1 MNFFD
6 KSLTLLVKK
15 INMDYKF
22 FNREIS
28 WLSFNHRVLQEAQDK
43 NVPLIER
50 LVFLGIVSSNLDEF
64 FRVRVA
70 TIKRLISFG
79 KKGKSAYE
87 DDPEIVLDEILNT
100 VSWQQK
106 EFEKTYANIIGELED
121 ENVFLINEKELD
133 EEQQEF
139 VKEYYLNKV
148 KPALG
153 PIMLDQAPGFP
164 ILKDK
169 DIFLAVKL
177 RKGLRKKYYS
187 LVKIPTTTCARFL
200 VLPKKEDKQYI
211 IILDDVIR
219 FMLEDLF
226 PSYEFDTVEAYTVKF
241 TRDAE
246 LDIDN
251 DVSLDF
257 LNKMKKSLKQR
268 SKGIPVRVVYDEAMP
283 VDLLRAFT
291 EKMGIKDLD
300 QMLPGG
306 RYHNFKDFIK
316 FPRVG
321 GAHLKNNNRPTL
333 KHPDFEKEHSII
345 KVIQKKDVL
354 LHYPFHSFNYFT
366 NLIREAAIDKKV
378 KVIRLTAYRLAE
390 ESQVVD
396 ALVNAKRNGKR
407 VVIFIELLARFDE
420 KANIKW
426 AQKLEEEG
434 IEVHYGLEGYKVHA
448 KILQITRAEKEGNKY
463 YTCVGTGNFNESSA
477 KIYSDHTLFTSDQAI
492 GTSVRKVF
500 GIVEKKKFDYQ
511 FSNLWVSPINMRSS
525 MLAAIN
531 GETKKGKKGEI
542 FLKVNNL
549 IENDLVTALYQA
561 SNAGVKIRLIVRGV
575 MGLVP
580 GVKGQSENIQAI
592 SIVDKY
598 LEHSRIFVFGAGENK
613 KVIISSADMMK
624 RNLDHRVEVAC
635 EMKADYI
642 KKELLDFM
650 ELQWSDNLKARIW
663 NEKLDNK
670 YVKSDKK
677 VNRSQE
683 QIYDYL
689 LKR

>member
-1 MNFFD
+1 ME
-6 KSLTLLVKK
+6 
-15 INMDYKF
+15 YKF

-87 DDPEIVLDEILNT
+87 DDPEIVLDEILST
-100 VSWQQK
+100 VAWQQK
-106 EFEKTYANIIGELED
+106 EFEKTYAQIIKQLEE
-121 ENVFLINEKELD
+121 ENVFLINENELSED
-133 EEQQEF
+133 QQEF
-139 VKEYYLNKV
+139 VKSYYYSNV

-164 ILKDK
+164 MLKDK
-169 DIFLAVKL
+169 DIYLAVKL
-177 RKGLRKKYYS
+177 LKGLRKKYYS
-187 LVKIPTTTCARFL
+187 FVKIPTSSCSRFL
-200 VLPKKEDKQYI
+200 VLPKKDGKQYI
-211 IILDDVIR
+211 MILDDVIR
-219 FMLEDLF
+219 FMLKDIF
-226 PSYEFDTVEAYTVKF
+226 PSYEFDTAEAYTVKF

-251 DVSLDF
+251 DVSQDF

-321 GAHLKNNNRPTL
+321 GSHLVNEKKKSLR
-333 KHPDFEKEHSII
+333 HPDLEKEHSII
-345 KVIQKKDVL
+345 KVIKKKDVL

-378 KVIRLTAYRLAE
+378 KVIRLTAYRLADK
-390 ESQVVD
+390 SQVAD
-396 ALVNAKRNGKR
+396 ALINAKRNGKR

-420 KANIKW
+420 KANIQW

-448 KILQITRAEKEGNKY
+448 KILQITRSEREGNKY

-477 KIYSDHTLFTSDQAI
+477 KIYSDHTLMTADQ
-492 GTSVRKVF
+492 GVGMSVRKVF

-511 FSNLWVSPINMRSS
+511 FSKLWVSPINMRSMMIKS
-525 MLAAIN
+525 IDD
-531 GETKKGKKGEI
+531 EIKKARKNQEAEI

-549 IENDLVTALYQA
+549 IDKKLVAKLYEA
-561 SNAGVKIRLIVRGV
+561 NNAGVKVRLIVRGV
-575 MGLVP
+575 LGLVP
-580 GVKGQSENIQAI
+580 GVKGQSENIEAI

-598 LEHSRIFVFGAGENK
+598 LEHSRIFVYGVGSDR

-635 EMKADYI
+635 EINANHI

-650 ELQWSDNLKARIW
+650 ELQWSDNVKARKW
-663 NEKLDNK
+663 DEKLKNA
-670 YVKSDKK
+670 YEKSG
-677 VNRSQE
+677 NEISRSQE

-689 LKR
+689 KK

>member
-1 MNFFD
+1 MIGQDN
-6 KSLTLLVKK
+6 
-15 INMDYKF
+15 NMGYKY

-87 DDPEIVLDEILNT
+87 DDPEIVLDEILIT
-100 VSWQQK
+100 VSFQQK
-106 EFEKTYANIIGELED
+106 EFEKTYARIIREMEGQNIY
-121 ENVFLINEKELD
+121 LINENELD
-133 EEQQEF
+133 NDQQKF
-139 VKEYYLNKV
+139 VKSFYFSKV

-153 PIMLDQAPGFP
+153 PIMLDQAPGFLM
-164 ILKDK
+164 LKDK
-169 DIFLAVKL
+169 DIYLAVKL
-177 RKGLRKKYYS
+177 LKGPKKKYYS
-187 LVKIPTTTCARFL
+187 LVKIPTSSCSRFL
-200 VLPKKEDKQYI
+200 VLPKKDDKQYI

-219 FMLEDLF
+219 FMLKDLF

-251 DVSLDF
+251 DIAKDF
-257 LNKMKKSLKQR
+257 LNKMQKSLKQR
-268 SKGIPVRVVYDEAMP
+268 NKGVPVRVVYDESMP

-316 FPRVG
+316 FPRIG
-321 GAHLKNNNRPTL
+321 GSHLQNAKRPTL
-333 KHPDFEKEHSII
+333 KHPDFEREHSII
-345 KVIQKKDVL
+345 KVIKKKDVL
-354 LHYPFHSFNYFT
+354 VHYPYHSFNYFT
-366 NLIREAAIDKKV
+366 NLIREAAIDIKV
-378 KVIRLTAYRLAE
+378 KVIRLTAYRLADQ
-390 ESQVVD
+390 SQVVD
-396 ALVNAKRNGKR
+396 ALINAKRNGKR
-407 VVIFIELLARFDE
+407 VVVFIELLARFDE

-434 IEVHYGLEGYKVHA
+434 VEVHYGLEGYKVHA
-448 KILQITRAEKEGNKY
+448 KILQITRAEKEGNMY

-477 KIYSDHTLFTSDQAI
+477 KIYSDHTLFTADQAI
-492 GTSVRKVF
+492 GNSVRKVF

-511 FSNLWVSPINMRSS
+511 FSRLWVSPINMRSS
-525 MLAAIN
+525 MLAAIKD
-531 GETKKGKKGEI
+531 ETKKGNKGEI

-549 IENDLVTALYQA
+549 IDQELVDALYEA

-575 MGLVP
+575 LGLVP
-580 GVKGQSENIQAI
+580 GVKGQSENIEAI

-598 LEHSRIFVFGAGENK
+598 LEHSRIFIFGTGNNMN
-613 KVIISSADMMK
+613 ITISSADMMK

-635 EMKADYI
+635 EIKAKHI
-642 KKELLDFM
+642 QKELLDFM
-650 ELQWSDNLKARIW
+650 EIQWNDNVKARKW
-663 NEKLDNK
+663 NEKLTNT
-670 YVKSDKK
+670 YSKK
-677 VNRSQE
+677 GKEVIRSQE
-683 QIYDYL
+683 VIYDYL

>member
-1 MNFFD
+1 
-6 KSLTLLVKK
+6 
-15 INMDYKF
+15 
-22 FNREIS
+22 
-28 WLSFNHRVLQEAQDK
+28 
-43 NVPLIER
+43 
-50 LVFLGIVSSNLDEF
+50 
-64 FRVRVA
+64 
-70 TIKRLISFG
+70 
-79 KKGKSAYE
+79 
-87 DDPEIVLDEILNT
+87 
-100 VSWQQK
+100 
-106 EFEKTYANIIGELED
+106 
-121 ENVFLINEKELD
+121 
-133 EEQQEF
+133 
-139 VKEYYLNKV
+139 
-148 KPALG
+148 
-153 PIMLDQAPGFP
+153 
-164 ILKDK
+164 
-169 DIFLAVKL
+169 
-177 RKGLRKKYYS
+177 
-187 LVKIPTTTCARFL
+187 
-200 VLPKKEDKQYI
+200 
-211 IILDDVIR
+211 
-219 FMLEDLF
+219 
-226 PSYEFDTVEAYTVKF
+226 
-241 TRDAE
+241 
-246 LDIDN
+246 
-251 DVSLDF
+251 
-257 LNKMKKSLKQR
+257 
-268 SKGIPVRVVYDEAMP
+268 
-283 VDLLRAFT
+283 
-291 EKMGIKDLD
+291 
-300 QMLPGG
+300 
-306 RYHNFKDFIK
+306 
-316 FPRVG
+316 
-321 GAHLKNNNRPTL
+321 
-333 KHPDFEKEHSII
+333 
-345 KVIQKKDVL
+345 
-354 LHYPFHSFNYFT
+354 
-366 NLIREAAIDKKV
+366 
-378 KVIRLTAYRLAE
+378 
-390 ESQVVD
+390 
-396 ALVNAKRNGKR
+396 
-407 VVIFIELLARFDE
+407 
-420 KANIKW
+420 
-426 AQKLEEEG
+426 
-434 IEVHYGLEGYKVHA
+434 
-448 KILQITRAEKEGNKY
+448 
-463 YTCVGTGNFNESSA
+463 
-477 KIYSDHTLFTSDQAI
+477 LFTSDQAI

>member
-1 MNFFD
+1 MG
-6 KSLTLLVKK
+6 
-15 INMDYKF
+15 YKF

-28 WLSFNHRVLQEAQDK
+28 WLSFNHRVLQEAQDSS
-43 NVPLIER
+43 VPLIER

-106 EFEKTYANIIGELED
+106 EFEKTYAQIIAELEG
-121 ENVFLINEKELD
+121 ENIFLINENELD
-133 EEQQEF
+133 EDQKEF
-139 VKEYYLNKV
+139 VKSYYYSNV

-164 ILKDK
+164 MLKDK
-169 DIFLAVKL
+169 DIYLAVKL
-177 RKGLRKKYYS
+177 LKGLRKKYYA
-187 LVKIPTTTCARFL
+187 LVKIPTNTCSRFL
-200 VLPKKEDKQYI
+200 VLPKKDDKQYI

-219 FMLEDLF
+219 FMLKDLF
-226 PSYEFDTVEAYTVKF
+226 PSYEFDTAEAYTVKF

-251 DVSLDF
+251 DVSQDF

-268 SKGIPVRVVYDEAMP
+268 NKGIPVRVVYDEAMP

-291 EKMGIKDLD
+291 EKMGIKDLE

-316 FPRVG
+316 FPRIG
-321 GAHLKNNNRPTL
+321 GSHLTNEKRKNL
-333 KHPDFEKEHSII
+333 KHPDLEKEHSII
-345 KVIQKKDVL
+345 KVIKKRDVL

-378 KVIRLTAYRLAE
+378 KVIRLTAYRLADQ
-390 ESQVVD
+390 SQVVD
-396 ALVNAKRNGKR
+396 ALINAKRNGKR

-420 KANIKW
+420 KNNIKW

-448 KILQITRAEKEGNKY
+448 KILQITRAEKDGNMY

-477 KIYSDHTLFTSDQAI
+477 KIYSDHTLMTADQTI
-492 GTSVRKVF
+492 GASVRKVF

-511 FSNLWVSPINMRSS
+511 FSQLWVSPINMRSGMIMS
-525 MLAAIN
+525 IDNEIKKANN
-531 GETKKGKKGEI
+531 GQSAEV

-549 IENDLVTALYQA
+549 IDKELVEKLYEA
-561 SNAGVKIRLIVRGV
+561 NNAGVKVRLIVRGV
-575 MGLVP
+575 LGLVP
-580 GVKGQSENIQAI
+580 GVKGQSENIEAI

-598 LEHSRIFVFGAGENK
+598 LEHSRIFVYGAGANK

-635 EMKADYI
+635 EIKAKHI
-642 KKELLDFM
+642 QKELLDFM
-650 ELQWSDNLKARIW
+650 EIQWNDNVKSRKW
-663 NEKLDNK
+663 NEKLTNT
-670 YVKSDKK
+670 YCKK
-677 VNRSQE
+677 GKETVRSQE
-683 QIYDYL
+683 GIYQYL
-689 LKR
+689 NR